1 MMLRALVIA
10 LVTSLA
16 IVGLALAA
24 TPAAPAEVQP
34 TIDQLRQLRAVL
46 AQYEDVDAA
55 IADGF
60 ERFGDCMSGPQGAQG
75 IHFVHGER
83 FADPSLDAFA
93 PEALMYEER
102 PDGSLRLIGAEY
114 LVFQAAWHEAGTA
127 AAPVLLGREFTLNP
141 ILLDAP
147 IYALHVWPWSHNPL
161 GLFANWN
168 PLASCD
174 HGGIASH

>member
-1 MMLRALVIA
+1 MSLRTFIIG
-10 LVTSLA
+10 SLLGMA
-16 IVGLALAA
+16 ILGLAA
-24 TPAAPAEVQP
+24 TAAPAEVQP
-34 TIDQLRQLRAVL
+34 TLDQLRQLKAVL
-46 AQYEDVDAA
+46 AKYADVDAA

-75 IHFVHGER
+75 IHFVHGGR
-83 FADPSLDAFA
+83 FADPALDAFA

-102 PDGSLRLIGAEY
+102 PDGTLRLVGAEY

-147 IYALHVWPWSHNPL
+147 IYALHVWPWSYNPL
-161 GLFANWN
+161 GMFANWN
-168 PLASCD
+168 PLVSCE
-174 HGGIASH
+174 HGGASGH

>member
-1 MMLRALVIA
+1 MSLRTFIIG
-10 LVTSLA
+10 SLLGMA
-16 IVGLALAA
+16 ILGLAA
-24 TPAAPAEVQP
+24 TAAPAEVQP
-34 TIDQLRQLRAVL
+34 TIDQLRQLKAVL
-46 AQYEDVDAA
+46 AKYEDVDAA

-75 IHFVHGER
+75 IHFVHGGR
-83 FADPSLDAFA
+83 FADPALDAFA

-102 PDGSLRLIGAEY
+102 PDGTLRLVGAEY

-147 IYALHVWPWSHNPL
+147 IYALHVWPWSYNPL
-161 GLFANWN
+161 GMFANWN
-168 PLASCD
+168 PLVSCE
-174 HGGIASH
+174 HGGASGH